1 MVRLALKDFN
11 EVIVSTRIKTVVII
25 ILNCSD
31 VAISTILSWSV
42 AGKNPT
48 KKTHFVNV
56 GSERER
62 RFIS

>member
-1 MVRLALKDFN
+1 MVQLALKDFN

-31 VAISTILSWSV
+31 VAVSTILSWSV

-48 KKTHFVNV
+48 KTHFVNV